1 METGTIKI
9 AKLVGPKQWTN
20 WKFQIQIILKSQDL
34 WNVVSKKELRPK
46 ADESNQKLV
55 AAYDKKDISAQ
66 RILVTTLGEQPLSH
80 IVTCN
85 SASEMWTKL
94 QSVFEQKSNQSIHF
108 LQQKL
113 FVFEMTTTLRVSFQ
127 SWKKS

>member
-1 METGTIKI
+1 METDTIKI
-9 AKLVGPKQWTN
+9 AKLVEPKQWTT

-34 WNVVSKKELRPK
+34 WNVVSKKELPPK
-46 ADESNQKLV
+46 PDDSKLV
-55 AAYDKKDISAQ
+55 AAYEKKDISAQ